1 MISLVWFLVGASS
14 MMVFGSFFEWTL
26 HRFVLHRPLWFFRYP
41 FDAHAIVHHRV
52 FRADQTY
59 HAQNKTDESKIPMTW
74 WNGPALIL
82 VGCLP
87 FAAIAAF
94 TSWWLLPGAF
104 VAASAYY
111 ATYEYLHWC
120 MHKPN
125 RRLVERSGLFFLLNG
140 HHLLHHRYMHKNFN
154 VVLPLADLCL
164 STLLVRSTIR
174 FAQARGEGVPDVQP
188 QTETVYRPTSRALC
202 GQMRG
207 RKTNDRNDSDR
218 KFDYSI
224 AGREL

>member
-1 MISLVWFLVGASS
+1 V
-14 MMVFGSFFEWTL
+14 
-26 HRFVLHRPLWFFRYP
+26 
-41 FDAHAIVHHRV
+41 
-52 FRADQTY
+52 
-59 HAQNKTDESKIPMTW
+59 
-74 WNGPALIL
+74 LIL

-140 HHLLHHRYMHKNFN
+140 HHLPHHRYMHKNFN

-174 FAQARGEGVPDVQP
+174 FAQAREEGVPDVQP
-188 QTETVYRPTSRALC
+188 QTESVYRPTS
-202 GQMRG
+202 
-207 RKTNDRNDSDR
+207 
-218 KFDYSI
+218 
-224 AGREL
+224 